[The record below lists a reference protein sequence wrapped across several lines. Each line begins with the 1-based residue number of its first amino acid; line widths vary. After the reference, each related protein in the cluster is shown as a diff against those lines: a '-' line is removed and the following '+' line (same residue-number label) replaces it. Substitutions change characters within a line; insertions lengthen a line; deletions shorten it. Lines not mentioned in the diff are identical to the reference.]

1 VVRTALAA
9 GGTLA
14 RTTASAGTALRRG
27 AAALDAGL
35 SARLPLLGVL
45 VLGVLSAGSTS
56 ALLLDGSRAQVGQTV
71 TQAVVAPVVEPATEV
86 APRVVDVAPVVAEEP
101 APDPAAVEAAATPAP
116 AAAPAAAPASAPPR
130 PAAPQPAPAAPAPAP
145 PAPAPP
151 AAPVQVAAADPLCSG
166 AGWEQRRGEAA
177 LASLRRPGDASRFTV
192 EFKPAHSAY
201 MGMAT
206 VHERRMEV
214 FVRSCD
220 AQSTELLRHVIG
232 HELGH
237 LVDGA
242 RMNDGLRAE
251 YLAMRGIPGDTPWYG
266 CNTCVDFATPAGDFA
281 EVYSQWQRGAS
292 SNRSQMAPAPSG
304 GQLQEI
310 AARFFG

>member
-1 VVRTALAA
+1 MVV
-9 GGTLA
+9 
-14 RTTASAGTALRRG
+14 
-27 AAALDAGL
+27 DI
-35 SARLPLLGVL
+35 
-45 VLGVLSAGSTS
+45 
-56 ALLLDGSRAQVGQTV
+56 
-71 TQAVVAPVVEPATEV
+71 APVA
-86 APRVVDVAPVVAEEP
+86 AEP
-101 APDPAAVEAAATPAP
+101 APEPAPVEAAAAPAP
-116 AAAPAAAPASAPPR
+116 AAAAPPPPPAR
-130 PAAPQPAPAAPAPAP
+130 PAATQPPPPAPAP
-145 PAPAPP
+145 PAPA
-151 AAPVQVAAADPLCSG
+151 AAPVQAAPADPLCSG

-192 EFKPAHSAY
+192 EFKPAHSTY

-266 CNTCVDFATPAGDFA
+266 CNTCADFATPAGDFA

-292 SNRSQMAPAPSG
+292 SNRSQLAPAPSG